1 CPCQCRAQGTGSGD
15 AGCGSRRPGPA
26 ECGGGCVQVLII
38 DDHPI
43 VVSGCKALLES
54 DPTIKV
60 FDATDGNSGYAA
72 YFAHQPDVALIDLN
86 LPGVSGLEVCRRILQ
101 RQPEAKIIIFSMN
114 DDPIF
119 AVRAIEAGA
128 KGYIAKSDDPMLI
141 AEAVRRVAEGGGYLH
156 PEMARE
162 IAFLRAGSNPSRVS
176 DLSAREL
183 EILRLLAKGKTM
195 AEIADV
201 LRVSYKTVA
210 NNCTHLRQKL
220 GARSAMHLMRIAID
234 SKLG

>member
-1 CPCQCRAQGTGSGD
+1 LRD
-15 AGCGSRRPGPA
+15 GPA
-26 ECGGGCVQVLII
+26 GGWPPRLRLKGGGRVRVLVI

-43 VVSGCKALLES
+43 VASGCRALLES

-60 FDATDGNSGYAA
+60 IDAADGDAGYAA
-72 YFAHQPDVALIDLN
+72 YFAHRPDVALIDMN
-86 LPGVSGLEVCRRILQ
+86 LPGLSGLEVCRRILQ
-101 RQPEAKIIIFSMN
+101 RQPDARIIIFTMN
-114 DDPIF
+114 DDPVF
-119 AVRAIEAGA
+119 AARAIEAGA
-128 KGYIAKSDDPMLI
+128 KGYIAKNDDPLLI

-162 IAFLRAGSNPSRVS
+162 IAFLRAGSNASRVS

-201 LRVSYKTVA
+201 LHVSYKTVA
-210 NNCTHLRQKL
+210 NNCTQLRQKL
-220 GARSAMHLMRIAID
+220 GARSAMDLMRIAID
-234 SKLG
+234 SNLG

>member
-1 CPCQCRAQGTGSGD
+1 MR
-15 AGCGSRRPGPA
+15 RRP
-26 ECGGGCVQVLII
+26 VRVLIV

-43 VVSGCKALLES
+43 VASGCRALLES

-114 DDPIF
+114 DDPVF
-119 AVRAIEAGA
+119 AARAIEAGA
-128 KGYIAKSDDPMLI
+128 KGYIAKSDDPLLL
-141 AEAVRRVAEGGGYLH
+141 AEAVRRVAEGRSYLH

-162 IAFLRAGSNPSRVS
+162 IAFLRAGSNASRVS

-195 AEIADV
+195 AEIADA

-210 NNCTHLRQKL
+210 NNCTQLRQKL
-220 GARSAMHLMRIAID
+220 GARSAMDLMRIAID
-234 SKLG
+234 AKLG

>member
-1 CPCQCRAQGTGSGD
+1 
-15 AGCGSRRPGPA
+15 
-26 ECGGGCVQVLII
+26 VQVLII

-101 RQPEAKIIIFSMN
+101 RQPEARIIIFSMN
-114 DDPIF
+114 DDPVF
-119 AVRAIEAGA
+119 AARAIEAGA
-128 KGYIAKSDDPMLI
+128 KGYIAKSDDPLLL

-156 PEMARE
+156 PEMACE
-162 IAFLRAGSNPSRVS
+162 IAFLRVRSNASRVS

-210 NNCTHLRQKL
+210 NNCTQLRQKL
-220 GARSAMHLMRIAID
+220 GARSAMDLMRIAID